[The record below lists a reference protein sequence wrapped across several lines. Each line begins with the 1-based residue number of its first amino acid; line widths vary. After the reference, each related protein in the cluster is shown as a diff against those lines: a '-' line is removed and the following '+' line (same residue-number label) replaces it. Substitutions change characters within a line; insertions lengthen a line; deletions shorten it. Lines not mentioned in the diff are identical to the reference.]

1 MSLINVEA
9 LRATPLIQEFKIKR
23 NRLHLEGIRP
33 WLYLHNDPAG
43 TFTLTLKDGANILD
57 SVDFTVSD
65 LKNGAGFADNQYHK
79 GYFDLR
85 LNAILH
91 HDRLYT
97 LELSSSGYAFA
108 GSSYLGWIK
117 EFENLTNSF
126 NEIIWT
132 FNQKPFGYQL
142 WGY

>member
-9 LRATPLIQEFKIKR
+9 LKGTTLIQEFKIKR
-23 NRLHLEGIRP
+23 NRLNLTAVRP

-57 SVDFTVSD
+57 SSDFTVSD
-65 LKNGAGFADNQYHK
+65 LKNGAGLNDNEYHK
-79 GYFDLR
+79 GFFKIDLR
-85 LNAILH
+85 ATLQ
-91 HDRLYT
+91 HDRLYS
-97 LELSSSGYAFA
+97 LELSSSGYSFS

-126 NEIIWT
+126 SESIWT
-132 FNQKPFGYQL
+132 FHQKPFGYQL